1 MNRSQITT
9 LGALKK
15 ANYVSHTVKEEMR
28 NNLIERLKK
37 GLPVFDNIIGY
48 EDTVIPQLERAI
60 LAGHNINFLG
70 LRGQAKTRMA
80 RQLVTLLDEYIP
92 VIKGSE
98 INDDPLKPLSYFG
111 RKAVEENG
119 DNTAIEWVHRS
130 ERYAEKLA
138 TPDVNIADLV
148 GDLDP
153 IKAANLKLSYSDEG
167 VIHFGI
173 IPRSNRGIFVI
184 NELPDLQP
192 RIQVALFNI
201 LQEGDIQIRG
211 FKLRFPLDVQFV
223 FTANPEDYT
232 NRGAIITP
240 LKDRIQSQI
249 FTHYPETIE
258 IGRAITKQEVNL
270 KEGQRKNIQMP
281 LLIEQLI
288 EQIAVEARSS
298 EFVDEKSGV
307 SARLSISAYESV
319 VSAVERR
326 MLLNAEQ
333 KGSARVGDLL
343 AAIPA
348 IVGKIEMVYEGEQ
361 EGAVT
366 VAHKLIGSA
375 IRSLASRY
383 FPDFD
388 KMRDKQHPEIRERYV
403 KITQWFENGNELSL
417 ENDESEK
424 MYEKTLNRVTGL
436 NKVVA
441 TAKKIDTS
449 NSEVLL
455 MEYLIHV
462 LAAYSMLDKKILE
475 KSFTFQDYFSSIM
488 PKGDSNRFKD
498 FQ

>member
-1 MNRSQITT
+1 MNIKDITT
-9 LGALKK
+9 LGQLK
-15 ANYVSHTVKEEMR
+15 NTDYQSRTVKEEMR

-37 GLPVFDNIIGY
+37 GKPVFDNIIGY
-48 EDTVIPQLERAI
+48 EQSVIPQIERAI

-80 RQLVTLLDEYIP
+80 RQLVTLLDEFIP

-98 INDDPLKPLSYFG
+98 INDDPFKPLSFYS
-111 RKAVEENG
+111 RNKVNELG
-119 DNTAIEWVHRS
+119 DETPIEWVERID
-130 ERYAEKLA
+130 RYAEKLA

-249 FTHYPETIE
+249 FTHYPDTIE
-258 IGRAITKQEVNL
+258 IGRAITKQEIKL
-270 KEGQRKNIQMP
+270 TDLQKERVHIP

-307 SARLSISAYESV
+307 SARLPISAYESIV
-319 VSAVERR
+319 GAVERR
-326 MLLNAEQ
+326 MLLNNE
-333 KGSARVGDLL
+333 KSGRARIGDLL

-366 VAHKLIGSA
+366 ISHKLMSSA
-375 IRSLASRY
+375 IRSVAPLY
-383 FPDFD
+383 FEDFANLQ
-388 KMRDKQHPEIRERYV
+388 KSKNPIIREKYV
-403 KITQWFENGNELSL
+403 KIGQWFENGNELTL
-417 ENDESEK
+417 ESDISEK
-424 MYEKTLNRVTGL
+424 AYMSALSSINGLKKAVASSAKIEVT
-436 NKVVA
+436 
-441 TAKKIDTS
+441 
-449 NSEVLL
+449 NSQELL

-462 LAAYSMLDKKILE
+462 LAAYSMLDKKVLE
-475 KSFTFQDYFSSIM
+475 SSFTFQDYFSSIM
-488 PKGDSNRFKD
+488 PKG
-498 FQ
+498 

>member
-1 MNRSQITT
+1 MNLNDILT
-9 LGALKK
+9 LGQLKK
-15 ANYVSHTVKEEMR
+15 SSYTSLTVKEEMR

-37 GLPVFDNIIGY
+37 GMPVFDDIIGY
-48 EDTVIPQLERAI
+48 EQTVIPQIERAI

-80 RQLVTLLDEYIP
+80 RQLVSLLDKFIP
-92 VIKGSE
+92 VVKGSE
-98 INDDPLKPLSYFG
+98 INDDPYQPLSFYAKNKIAEFG
-111 RKAVEENG
+111 DE
-119 DNTAIEWVHRS
+119 TPIEWVERS
-130 ERYAEKLA
+130 ERYTEKLA

-148 GDLDP
+148 GDVDP
-153 IKAANLKLSYSDEG
+153 IKAANLKLNYSDEG

-249 FTHYPETIE
+249 FTHYPNSIE
-258 IGRAITKQEVNL
+258 IGRTITRQEVKL
-270 KEGQRKNIQMP
+270 TDAQKAQIHMP

-307 SARLSISAYESV
+307 SARLPISAYESIIG
-319 VSAVERR
+319 AVERR
-326 MLLNAEQ
+326 ILLNGEK
-333 KGSARVGDLL
+333 KGSARIGDLL

-361 EGAVT
+361 EGAVSI
-366 VAHKLIGSA
+366 AHKLISSA
-375 IRSLASRY
+375 IRSLAPRY
-383 FPDFD
+383 FQDFAEIQN
-388 KMRDKQHPEIRERYV
+388 KKSPEVREKYLKV
-403 KITQWFENGNELSL
+403 SQWFENGNELTL
-417 ENDESEK
+417 ESDISEK
-424 MYEKTLNRVTGL
+424 EYVSTLVKINGL
-436 NKVVA
+436 KKVVA
-441 TAKKIDTS
+441 NSIKADSS
-449 NSEVLL
+449 NTDELL
-455 MEYLIHV
+455 MEYLVHV
-462 LAAYSMLDKKILE
+462 LAAYSMLDKKVME
-475 KSFTFQDYFSSIM
+475 SSFIFQDYFSSIM
-488 PKGDSNRFKD
+488 PKA
-498 FQ
+498 

>member
-1 MNRSQITT
+1 MNLKDILT
-9 LGALKK
+9 LGQLKK
-15 ANYVSHTVKEEMR
+15 SSYKSLTVKEEMR

-37 GLPVFDNIIGY
+37 GKVVFDNIIGY
-48 EDTVIPQLERAI
+48 EQTVIPQIERAI

-80 RQLVTLLDEYIP
+80 RQLITLLDEFIP
-92 VIKGSE
+92 VVSGSE
-98 INDDPLKPLSYFG
+98 INDDPFNPLSFYG
-111 RKAVEENG
+111 RNKVEELG
-119 DNTAIEWVHRS
+119 DDTPIDWVHRA

-249 FTHYPETIE
+249 FTHYPDTIE
-258 IGRAITKQEVNL
+258 IGRTITRQEISL
-270 KEGQRKNIQMP
+270 TEAQKSQIHMP

-288 EQIAVEARSS
+288 EQIAVEARTS

-307 SARLSISAYESV
+307 SARLPISAYESIV
-319 VSAVERR
+319 GACERR
-326 MLLNAEQ
+326 MLINGEK

-361 EGAVT
+361 EGAVAI
-366 VAHKLIGSA
+366 AHKLISSA
-375 IRSLASRY
+375 IRSIAPLY
-383 FPDFD
+383 FSDF
-388 KMRDKQHPEIRERYV
+388 KEIQNKKNPEIREKYLKV
-403 KITQWFENGNELSL
+403 SQWFESGNELTL
-417 ENDESEK
+417 ESDISEK
-424 MYEKTLNRVTGL
+424 EYVSALAKINGL
-436 NKVVA
+436 KKVVA
-441 TAKKIDTS
+441 NSKKTDPS
-449 NSEVLL
+449 NNDELL
-455 MEYLIHV
+455 MEYLVHV
-462 LAAYSMLDKKILE
+462 LAAYSMLDKKVLE
-475 KSFTFQDYFSSIM
+475 SSFTFQDYFSSIM
-488 PKGDSNRFKD
+488 PKA
-498 FQ
+498 

>member
-1 MNRSQITT
+1 MNVSDIKT
-9 LGALKK
+9 LGQLKK
-15 ANYVSHTVKEEMR
+15 ANYNSLTVKEEMR
-28 NNLIERLKK
+28 NNLILRLKK
-37 GLPVFDNIIGY
+37 GLPIFDNIIGY
-48 EDTVIPQLERAI
+48 EQTVIPQIERAI

-80 RQLVTLLDEYIP
+80 RQLIALLDEFIP
-92 VIKGSE
+92 IVKGSE
-98 INDDPLKPLSYFG
+98 INDDPFKPLSFYG
-111 RKAVEENG
+111 RNKIAEMGE
-119 DNTAIEWVHRS
+119 DTPIEWIGRL
-130 ERYAEKLA
+130 ERYTEKLA

-153 IKAANLKLSYSDEG
+153 IKAANLKLNYSDEG

-211 FKLRFPLDVQFV
+211 FKLRFPLDLQFV

-249 FTHYPETIE
+249 FTHYPNTIE
-258 IGRAITKQEVNL
+258 IGRTITRQEVKL
-270 KEGQRKNIQMP
+270 TESQKSQIHMP
-281 LLIEQLI
+281 LLMEQLI

-307 SARLSISAYESV
+307 SARLPISAYESIV
-319 VSAVERR
+319 GAVERR
-326 MLLNAEQ
+326 MLLNGEK
-333 KGSARVGDLL
+333 KGSARIGDLL

-361 EGAVT
+361 EGAVAI
-366 VAHKLIGSA
+366 AHKLISSA
-375 IRSLASRY
+375 IRSLASSY
-383 FPDFD
+383 FQDFEGIQN
-388 KMRDKQHPEIRERYV
+388 KKNPEAREKYV
-403 KITQWFENGNELSL
+403 KVSQWFENGNELTIQS
-417 ENDESEK
+417 DISEK
-424 MYEKTLNRVTGL
+424 KYSLLLTKIDGL
-436 NKVVA
+436 EKVV
-441 TAKKIDTS
+441 TNAKKIDSS
-449 NSEVLL
+449 NHEELL

-462 LAAYSMLDKKILE
+462 LAAYSMLDKKVLDS
-475 KSFTFQDYFSSIM
+475 SFTFQDYFSSIM
-488 PKGDSNRFKD
+488 PKA
-498 FQ
+498 

>member
-1 MNRSQITT
+1 MNINQINT
-9 LGALKK
+9 LGQLKK
-15 ANYVSHTVKEEMR
+15 TNYKSLTVKEEMR
-28 NNLIERLKK
+28 TNLIERLRK
-37 GLPVFDNIIGY
+37 GMPVFDNIIGY
-48 EDTVIPQLERAI
+48 EQTVIPQIERAI

-80 RQLVTLLDEYIP
+80 RQLVSLLDEFVPI
-92 VIKGSE
+92 VNGSE
-98 INDDPLKPLSYFG
+98 INDDPFNPLSYYG
-111 RKAVEENG
+111 RKKVEEMG
-119 DNTAIEWVHRS
+119 EETPIEWINRS

-249 FTHYPETIE
+249 FTHYPDTIE
-258 IGRAITKQEVNL
+258 IGRAITKQEVKL
-270 KEGQRKNIQMP
+270 TEGQKNQIQMP
-281 LLIEQLI
+281 LLVEQLI

-307 SARLSISAYESV
+307 SARLPISAYESIV
-319 VSAVERR
+319 GAVERR
-326 MLLNAEQ
+326 ILINGE
-333 KGSARVGDLL
+333 KNGIARIGDLL

-361 EGAVT
+361 EGAVAI
-366 VAHKLIGSA
+366 AHKLISA
-375 IRSLASRY
+375 SIRSLASTY
-383 FPDFD
+383 FQDFESLQS
-388 KMRDKQHPEIRERYV
+388 KKNPEIREKYV
-403 KITQWFENGNELSL
+403 KVSQWFENGNELIL
-417 ENDESEK
+417 ENDISEK
-424 MYEKTLNRVTGL
+424 EYTQSLSKISGL
-436 NKVVA
+436 KKVVSN
-441 TAKKIDTS
+441 AKKIDSS
-449 NSEVLL
+449 NSDDLL

-462 LAAYSMLDKKILE
+462 LAEYSMLDKQVVE
-475 KSFTFQDYFSSIM
+475 SSFTFQDYFSSIM
-488 PKGDSNRFKD
+488 PKI
-498 FQ
+498 